1 MDIIEISRKL
11 EGDLL
16 ESKTKEKISTITSF
30 SPRITR
36 SKTYFNEIK
45 KNNDSSQQTIK
56 PSTDKLKENIEVM
69 ENVLVKKTRRVQKH
83 LETIYEHPIWKKGN
97 TIFLG
102 KSKVKRSL
110 YLDREFRRANK
121 QKTKH
126 RKNDEF
132 KNKMLQLDHFLNDN
146 NVDINSLNNDNLELG
161 SKLENKNNETQV
173 QSMEIESTTV

>member
-1 MDIIEISRKL
+1 
-11 EGDLL
+11 
-16 ESKTKEKISTITSF
+16 
-30 SPRITR
+30 
-36 SKTYFNEIK
+36 
-45 KNNDSSQQTIK
+45 
-56 PSTDKLKENIEVM
+56 M

-126 RKNDEF
+126 RKSKIKKLGKNFKLLKMTDDEF

-161 SKLENKNNETQV
+161 SKLENKSNETQV